1 MHMNLTLCSHAL
13 YTTTIPEH
21 GRARTYCCYSWTLK
35 NALLLSARGSLVRS
49 MVRVGPHEKG
59 VRTCTC
65 SSVQSVCGSL
75 PSILSGPK
83 TLTVLC
89 PKRTDCSMNAVDL
102 PLLTSPPNSTQPSRH
117 NPISTPST
125 QPLLYIHR
133 CCNLVATFL
142 ALRCLCTLAL
152 VCSCTH
158 ERSLT

>member
-1 MHMNLTLCSHAL
+1 MNLTLCSHVL

-35 NALLLSARGSLVRS
+35 YALLLFARGSLVRS

-102 PLLTSPPNSTQPSRH
+102 PLTYSQTRRNHPDTTPFPPHPRNHCYTYIDVATLLPRF
-117 NPISTPST
+117 
-125 QPLLYIHR
+125 LLYAA
-133 CCNLVATFL
+133 CVLLLLYVVA
-142 ALRCLCTLAL
+142 
-152 VCSCTH
+152 
-158 ERSLT
+158 LTNAR